1 MKGLL
6 VLAGIVSACYS
17 LGIVP
22 EVGSDIDFIGLVRDG
37 DNDRGSG
44 VLITPRCVLTAR
56 HVPGNRFHLPGGE
69 VRTGVRINHPRA
81 DLAIINFDVDFPHF
95 VEPLYENNLN
105 RNVTLAGFGLTGR
118 RRDDNS
124 GFNLTANTFG
134 TLRQGVNR
142 LGRREDVTIQGMRFL
157 GLQFDLDSG
166 RAQDPPARR
175 DRLGDGDALD
185 GEAGITPGDSGGAAL
200 IRQNDR
206 WRLVGISSF
215 QVDENNNYNPADPR
229 NPTIAELNN
238 LLDFGDTAWVVDIGG
253 VLRVPDPVNPILD
266 DYGAWIRENCAVP
279 EPGSLAALGLGLS
292 ALVARRQRRS

>member
-175 DRLGDGDALD
+175 DRLGDG
-185 GEAGITPGDSGGAAL
+185 EANGFGPYTYAARSTCRQAANISASRSAL
-200 IRQNDR
+200 IG
-206 WRLVGISSF
+206 LV
-215 QVDENNNYNPADPR
+215 R
-229 NPTIAELNN
+229 
-238 LLDFGDTAWVVDIGG
+238 
-253 VLRVPDPVNPILD
+253 
-266 DYGAWIRENCAVP
+266 
-279 EPGSLAALGLGLS
+279 
-292 ALVARRQRRS
+292 